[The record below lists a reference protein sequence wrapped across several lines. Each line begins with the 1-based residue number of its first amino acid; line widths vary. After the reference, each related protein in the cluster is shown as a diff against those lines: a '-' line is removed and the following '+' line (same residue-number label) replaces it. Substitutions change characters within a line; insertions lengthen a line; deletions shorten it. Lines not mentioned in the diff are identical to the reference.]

1 MTSAFVQNYLPFPVA
16 FNHQPSNEH
25 FNFYNTNHH
34 YHHHNR
40 NEIDYGTCIDSSDR
54 CISDGLPSPA
64 SSDTPDPNLNVF
76 FDDTSFQPLGP
87 HFPSHTPYTDY
98 AKYEPEDQKPSI
110 IINHRNQSAH
120 PYDTSS
126 SHRLLTTKTTNH
138 FRSTISPSV
147 PVSSYINTHLLT
159 DHLCQPPSS
168 SLLTFRPATPPT
180 SSTDTSPPPPE
191 VTKRRRL
198 AANAR
203 ERRRMNSLNDAFDKL
218 RDVVPSLGS
227 DRKLSKFETLQ
238 MAQTY
243 IAALNQLLS
252 RDDI

>member
-1 MTSAFVQNYLPFPVA
+1 MTSAFVQNYLPFPA
-16 FNHQPSNEH
+16 AYNHQPANDH
-25 FNFYNTNHH
+25 FAFYNTNQHVI
-34 YHHHNR
+34 R
-40 NEIDYGTCIDSSDR
+40 NVIDSDR
-54 CISDGLPSPA
+54 CTSDGLPSPSA
-64 SSDTPDPNLNVF
+64 SSDTPDPNINAF
-76 FDDTSFQPLGP
+76 FDDDAFALNY
-87 HFPSHTPYTDY
+87 HTHQYPDFHVP
-98 AKYEPEDQKPSI
+98 KYEPEEQTPT
-110 IINHRNQSAH
+110 RQSAN
-120 PYDTSS
+120 PYDPQTIHQH
-126 SHRLLTTKTTNH
+126 HRLAAKTICSQ
-138 FRSTISPSV
+138 FRSPIPSAQFT
-147 PVSSYINTHLLT
+147 NTYPLDEHHQQFMCRT
-159 DHLCQPPSS
+159 PS
-168 SLLTFRPATPPT
+168 SLLSYRASSPTP
-180 SSTDTSPPPPE
+180 SASTDTSPPPPE